1 MLLYLNCF
9 VQISIKPII
18 SCKMLDC
25 SGGINQGCTGGSV
38 VYLLL
43 WLVENNITVYK
54 EENYPTI
61 YKDQMCTLDKCVNA
75 IKSMNN
81 KIK

>member
-1 MLLYLNCF
+1 
-9 VQISIKPII
+9 
-18 SCKMLDC
+18 MLDC

-54 EENYPTI
+54 EENYPTV
-61 YKDQMCTLDKCVNA
+61 YKDQMCTLDKCV
-75 IKSMNN
+75 IEF
-81 KIK
+81 

>member
-1 MLLYLNCF
+1 
-9 VQISIKPII
+9 
-18 SCKMLDC
+18 MLDC
-25 SGGINQGCTGGSV
+25 SGGINQGCSGGNV

-61 YKDQMCTLDKCVNA
+61 YKDQMCTLDKCVNT

>member
-1 MLLYLNCF
+1 MLLCLYCF
-9 VQISIKPII
+9 VKIVNKPFV

-25 SGGINQGCTGGSV
+25 SGGINQGCKGGSV

-43 WLVENNITVYK
+43 WLVENNITVYR
-54 EENYPTI
+54 EENYPTV

-75 IKSMNN
+75 IESMT
-81 KIK
+81 I

>member
-1 MLLYLNCF
+1 MLLCLYYF
-9 VQISIKPII
+9 VKIAIKLIT
-18 SCKMLDC
+18 SYKMLDC
-25 SGGINQGCTGGSV
+25 SGGINQGCSGGSV

-61 YKDQMCTLDKCVNA
+61 YKDQMCTLDK
-75 IKSMNN
+75 
-81 KIK
+81 